1 MRLIAIIG
9 MLHQPKARFTQALVE
24 VLSEETDRLAL
35 LDNSD
40 APLAVE
46 GIRHQRLAGGCICC
60 SLAAA
65 LISQLGRLD
74 ADYAILPV
82 SAQADPGALASILNS
97 LRSED
102 LQITTVSLIDTLNRK
117 RNPYLAR
124 KLKVYSDLQV
134 YEPFDF
140 SETVHAAIGA
150 SQALDN
156 GAPLLMPSAQQSAR
170 SAGCCIKVSASVGA
184 FR

>member
-1 MRLIAIIG
+1 MRLIAIAG

-40 APLAVE
+40 VPLAID
-46 GIRHQRLAGGCICC
+46 GIKRQRLAGGCVCC

-65 LISQLGRLD
+65 LISQLARLD

-82 SAQADPGALASILNS
+82 SAQADPGALASILDS

-102 LQITTVSLIDTLNRK
+102 LQITTVSLIDTLTLN
-117 RNPYLAR
+117 RNPYLTR
-124 KLKVYSDLQV
+124 KLELYSDLQA
-134 YEPFDF
+134 YEPFEF
-140 SETVHAAIGA
+140 SEIVHAAIGA
-150 SQALDN
+150 PQALDN
-156 GAPLLMPSAQQSAR
+156 GAPLLMPSARESAR
-170 SAGCCIKVSASVGA
+170 SADVA
-184 FR
+184 